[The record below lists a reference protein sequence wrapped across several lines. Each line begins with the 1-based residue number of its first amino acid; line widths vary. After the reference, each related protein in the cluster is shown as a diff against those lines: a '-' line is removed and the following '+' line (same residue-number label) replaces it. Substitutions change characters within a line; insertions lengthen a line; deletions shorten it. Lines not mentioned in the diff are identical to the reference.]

1 MLDLGLYILVPV
13 ESCTR
18 WKSTLFR
25 DVICKQPMSGAL
37 RHCTR
42 IVIWHPGIV
51 YGVLHPYLYIKKQNR
66 HGPASVVSHCAQRV
80 APNHTNA
87 AGYWVWNAS
96 KDDVSNAIHYVSI
109 L

>member
-1 MLDLGLYILVPV
+1 MICVMLDLGLYILVPV

-51 YGVLHPYLYIKKQNR
+51 YGVLHPYLYIK
-66 HGPASVVSHCAQRV
+66 
-80 APNHTNA
+80 
-87 AGYWVWNAS
+87 S
-96 KDDVSNAIHYVSI
+96 KADMDPPLWSRTVPKE
-109 L
+109 